1 LRASVDDGVAA
12 VTLPWIRTT
21 DRLPEKPG
29 VADYE
34 YVECAIFYKGEYLM
48 RPWNCELL
56 CWDNEARD
64 GYFCLPTEPSHW
76 MPLEPPA
83 P

>member
-1 LRASVDDGVAA
+1 M
-12 VTLPWIRTT
+12 TLPWIRTT

-34 YVECAIFYKGEYLM
+34 YVECVIFYKGEYLM